1 MIEYSMELGKK
12 QEDRKKHLGRG
23 ALFLLL
29 NIAVIA
35 YAALREQSGAEG
47 NAALRLGA
55 HGALWLL
62 GGFGCLCTSFAAE
75 SAKYLLMM
83 RALGGRASLRAAF
96 ETTVLGRYYDSI
108 TPGGAGGQPFQIWWL
123 RKRGYDDG
131 AAGAMPIIGFITMQ
145 AGFILPA
152 LVTFLT
158 YRAAEIEAICYT
170 AWLGLVCFSV
180 APCLL
185 MWFSVSPRTAERVIS
200 IVFRLVGR
208 LHLMRDTDGKCKK
221 LLSTMAQYTDSFG
234 ALAGKRGL
242 LSALMALSILYR
254 IALCSIP
261 WFVLG
266 ALGASVPYLRALAL
280 TFIIYAASAVVPTPG
295 NAGAAE
301 GSFYL
306 VFSAAGAS
314 GVFWAMLLWRLF
326 CYYSV
331 ILIGALVQLGDAFGK
346 RTNEGTIWYGAA

>member
-1 MIEYSMELGKK
+1 MFKYPMENG
-12 QEDRKKHLGRG
+12 QEQENRKKRLARG

-47 NAALRLGA
+47 KAALSLGA
-55 HGALWLL
+55 HGWLWLL
-62 GGFGCLCTSFAAE
+62 GGLGCLCATFAAE
-75 SAKYLLMM
+75 SAKYVLMM
-83 RALGGRASLRAAF
+83 RALGGHVSLRAAF
-96 ETTVLGRYYDSI
+96 ETTALGRYYDSI

-131 AAGAMPIIGFITMQ
+131 AAGAMPIVSFITMQ

-152 LVTFLT
+152 FATFLA
-158 YRAAEIEAICYT
+158 YRAVEVRAIQVT
-170 AWLGLVCFSV
+170 AWLGLAMFSIV
-180 APCLL
+180 PVLL
-185 MWFSVSPRTAERVIS
+185 AWFSASPRTARKVIS
-200 IVFRLVGR
+200 AVFRMGGR
-208 LHLMRDTDGKCKK
+208 LRLLKDADGACGK
-221 LLSTMAQYTDSFG
+221 LLSTLEQYTDSFG

-242 LSALMALSILYR
+242 LAALMALSILYR

-266 ALGASVPYLRALAL
+266 ALGIRVAYFSALAL
-280 TFIIYAASAVVPTPG
+280 TFYIYAASTVIPTPG

-314 GVFWAMLLWRLF
+314 GVFWAMLLWRLL
-326 CYYSV
+326 CYYFV
-331 ILIGALVQLGDAFGK
+331 ILLGAAVQLCDAFFK
-346 RTNEGTIWYGAA
+346 REDKEAIWYGAA